1 MVVFVS
7 LYVFAYTMKSIG
19 CVFVRFVCLCVFNI
33 ESTMHTESMNKTCW
47 QLQAFHCKGF
57 MTPTLVYTQ
66 TQTWFQPSPKN
77 HKVLALQSLNCKVWT
92 LAWLKLQ
99 TPPFDSWKSN
109 CKLHGPVLKPFS
121 KNPPLS
127 KQLYKQRGVLYKQ
140 LLEEPSSVKTNLK
153 KFNHSQQTVTY
164 WTTFFRS
171 ISNPGS
177 SICKGSITCKEPA
190 LEGLRPTSCISKPSK
205 STHSIWMDLHV
216 MDCNYNP
223 DLLQCQGF
231 HVKIPVLQTSGNP
244 LYKCKTPTLIFPLKR
259 FIFQILNFFSAQI
272 VPLPPDRGFK
282 ITCWTLNLEDLF
294 CTMLKRSNHNVC
306 EPSPVA
312 SQTPSVNLKVDA
324 VNAQLQIKKC
334 INPKPTLAALKGYT
348 HHCPRN
354 LL

>member
-1 MVVFVS
+1 
-7 LYVFAYTMKSIG
+7 
-19 CVFVRFVCLCVFNI
+19 
-33 ESTMHTESMNKTCW
+33 
-47 QLQAFHCKGF
+47 
-57 MTPTLVYTQ
+57 
-66 TQTWFQPSPKN
+66 
-77 HKVLALQSLNCKVWT
+77 
-92 LAWLKLQ
+92 
-99 TPPFDSWKSN
+99 
-109 CKLHGPVLKPFS
+109 
-121 KNPPLS
+121 
-127 KQLYKQRGVLYKQ
+127 
-140 LLEEPSSVKTNLK
+140 
-153 KFNHSQQTVTY
+153 
-164 WTTFFRS
+164 
-171 ISNPGS
+171 
-177 SICKGSITCKEPA
+177 
-190 LEGLRPTSCISKPSK
+190 
-205 STHSIWMDLHV
+205 MDLHV

-306 EPSPVA
+306 EPSPVV